1 MRSWELKGW
10 VKRSQWDIF
19 LSFIFPLKFL
29 FNIQLRT
36 ATRAQD
42 YESSAFKAHDEEDY
56 RKVLLCHVSVRAL
69 GYFTM
74 C

>member
-1 MRSWELKGW
+1 M
-10 VKRSQWDIF
+10 
-19 LSFIFPLKFL
+19 SFIFPLKFL

-56 RKVLLCHVSVRAL
+56 RKVWLCHVSVRAL
-69 GYFTM
+69 VILPYVDNFWELKVFIH
-74 C
+74 